1 MYISIH
7 ATLKTSYKILHACI
21 SISLSG
27 QNFLFY
33 LTPSHV
39 HLLISNI
46 DVAKR
51 KLFWKC
57 TRSEVGITL
66 LLITLHFPGYHWLLN
81 TFLFIFCIPIKK
93 PFGLHFCCLNHLEN
107 KHLSFLRQLMLI
119 ATFLCQPSYSSLLLN
134 DYTCGI
140 NRKIE
145 LR

>member
-7 ATLKTSYKILHACI
+7 ATLKTSDKILHACI

-57 TRSEVGITL
+57 TRSDVGITL
-66 LLITLHFPGYHWLLN
+66 LPITLHFPGYHWLLN
-81 TFLFIFCIPIKK
+81 TFYHQTVNEPNLTNVNTFCDKLTNP
-93 PFGLHFCCLNHLEN
+93 E
-107 KHLSFLRQLMLI
+107 
-119 ATFLCQPSYSSLLLN
+119 
-134 DYTCGI
+134 
-140 NRKIE
+140 
-145 LR
+145 